1 MNMYFVSA
9 GFRYVLVEARNEEQA
24 RTLAMPK
31 LTELY
36 ADLLERFVEQYQI
49 NIHTVREATPEEVAL
64 WRWHHEMI
72 RQDQE
77 RSIDHGN

>member
-9 GFRYVLVEARNEEQA
+9 GFRYVLVDARNKEQA

-31 LTELY
+31 LIELY
-36 ADLLERFVEQYQI
+36 ADMLERFGSQYPI
-49 NIHTVREATPEEVAL
+49 NIHTVREATPEEVEL

-72 RQDQE
+72 RKDAE
-77 RSIDHGN
+77 RRNLNE

>member
-1 MNMYFVSA
+1 MKMYFVSA

-36 ADLLERFVEQYQI
+36 ADMLERFGDQYQI
-49 NIHTVREATPEEVAL
+49 NIHTVREATPEEVDL

-77 RSIDHGN
+77 KNKEY